1 MIYEDNDCVYRY
13 RLITITIKSV
23 EILLFVFVFWVNG
36 YNKQK
41 RREKKSMCVCV
52 CVWSEGSCMIW
63 YDIIINEDDDEEH
76 SFNTRAASTHTHTHA
91 RPHTER
97 TWVWPGHTPC
107 LLYTQLD
114 DPSPLPRGP
123 QGSAQSNKNVILFSF
138 IILYIFC
145 LGLSFQ
151 FMYVCM
157 YMLYMLYILDY
168 SLLYDICCLDKCKK
182 PIRNVN
188 WRWREWKWRNEECS
202 STRNI
207 ISKSKHFTWFR

>member
-1 MIYEDNDCVYRY
+1 MMKSIP
-13 RLITITIKSV
+13 LIHA
-23 EILLFVFVFWVNG
+23 LLPPTH
-36 YNKQK
+36 
-41 RREKKSMCVCV
+41 RR
-52 CVWSEGSCMIW
+52 
-63 YDIIINEDDDEEH
+63 
-76 SFNTRAASTHTHTHA
+76 THT

>member
-36 YNKQK
+36 YHKQK
-41 RREKKSMCVCV
+41 RREKKSMCASV

-76 SFNTRAASTHTHTHA
+76 SFNTRAASTHTHRHTRI

-97 TWVWPGHTPC
+97 TWVWPGHTLS
-107 LLYTQLD
+107 LLYTQLN

-123 QGSAQSNKNVILFSF
+123 QGSAQSNTKCYPILFHYT
-138 IILYIFC
+138 ILYI
-145 LGLSFQ
+145 LPRSVVSI
-151 FMYVCM
+151 YVR
-157 YMLYMLYILDY
+157 LYVYVIY
-168 SLLYDICCLDKCKK
+168 AIY
-182 PIRNVN
+182 
-188 WRWREWKWRNEECS
+188 
-202 STRNI
+202 
-207 ISKSKHFTWFR
+207 FRL